1 MLRWL
6 DTLFP
11 KALLNAQEGLERL
24 VAQAQVVQA
33 STKDHSKRAK
43 EANGTHRFGELGVGA
58 SQSEAVSYTSHEE
71 RRVSRMDPGSWC
83 TVELSKEQESDRE
96 WRVLSEVAMHTRRT
110 VHGIVLLRKSSV
122 VLAGCIATDS
132 RVHREVRV
140 VSREN
145 SRMDKRGRR
154 EHKERHNK
162 VLLVRWQE
170 TDNCGAATPRQ
181 ALRQLLA
188 HTGVVRRLVMLREL
202 AYIAAARMAYA
213 CESIR
218 SPSDMSE

>member
-1 MLRWL
+1 MVARYP
-6 DTLFP
+6 FP

-83 TVELSKEQESDRE
+83 TVELGKEQESDRE
-96 WRVLSEVAMHTRRT
+96 GRVLCEVAMNTRRT
-110 VHGIVLLRKSSV
+110 VHSIILLRKSSA
-122 VLAGCIATDS
+122 VLAGYLANDS
-132 RVHREVRV
+132 RFHRKVRV
-140 VSREN
+140 ESREN
-145 SRMDKRGRR
+145 SRVDERGRR
-154 EHKERHNK
+154 EHKKRHGK
-162 VLLVRWQE
+162 EFLVRWQE
-170 TDNCGAATPRQ
+170 SVSCRAATPRQ
-181 ALRQLLA
+181 ARQLLA
-188 HTGVVRRLVMLREL
+188 HTGVVRSLVMLRGL

-218 SPSDMSE
+218 SPSDMTE

>member
-1 MLRWL
+1 MVARYP
-6 DTLFP
+6 FP

-96 WRVLSEVAMHTRRT
+96 GRVLCEVAMDTRRT
-110 VHGIVLLRKSSV
+110 VHSIILLRKSSL
-122 VLAGCIATDS
+122 VLAGYVATDS
-132 RVHREVRV
+132 RVRRKVRV
-140 VSREN
+140 VSSEN
-145 SRMDKRGRR
+145 SRVDKRGRR
-154 EHKERHNK
+154 EHKERHGK
-162 VLLVRWQE
+162 ELLVRWQE
-170 TDNCGAATPRQ
+170 SVSCGAATPRQ
-181 ALRQLLA
+181 ARQLLA
-188 HTGVVRRLVMLREL
+188 HTGVVRSLVMLRGL

-218 SPSDMSE
+218 SPSDMTE

>member
-1 MLRWL
+1 MVARYP
-6 DTLFP
+6 FP

-71 RRVSRMDPGSWC
+71 RRVSCMDPGSWC

-96 WRVLSEVAMHTRRT
+96 GRVLCEVAMNTRRT
-110 VHGIVLLRKSSV
+110 VHSIILLRKSSA
-122 VLAGCIATDS
+122 VLAGYLANDS
-132 RVHREVRV
+132 RFHRKVRV
-140 VSREN
+140 ESREN
-145 SRMDKRGRR
+145 SRVDERGRR
-154 EHKERHNK
+154 EHKKRHGK
-162 VLLVRWQE
+162 EFLVRWQE
-170 TDNCGAATPRQ
+170 SVSCRAATPRQ
-181 ALRQLLA
+181 ARQLLA
-188 HTGVVRRLVMLREL
+188 HTGVVRSLVMLRGL

-218 SPSDMSE
+218 SPSDMTE

>member
-1 MLRWL
+1 MVARYP
-6 DTLFP
+6 FP

-58 SQSEAVSYTSHEE
+58 SQSEAVSYTSHKE

-96 WRVLSEVAMHTRRT
+96 GRVLCEVAMNTRRT
-110 VHGIVLLRKSSV
+110 VHSIILLRKSSA
-122 VLAGCIATDS
+122 VLAGYLANDS
-132 RVHREVRV
+132 RFHRKVRV
-140 VSREN
+140 ESREN
-145 SRMDKRGRR
+145 SRVDERGRR
-154 EHKERHNK
+154 EHKERHGK
-162 VLLVRWQE
+162 ELLVRWQE
-170 TDNCGAATPRQ
+170 SVSCGAATPRQ
-181 ALRQLLA
+181 ARQLLA
-188 HTGVVRRLVMLREL
+188 HAGVVRSLVMLRGL

-218 SPSDMSE
+218 SPSDMTE

>member
-1 MLRWL
+1 MVARYP
-6 DTLFP
+6 FP

-33 STKDHSKRAK
+33 STKDHNKRTK
-43 EANGTHRFGELGVGA
+43 EANGTYRFGELGVGA

-96 WRVLSEVAMHTRRT
+96 GRVLCEVAMNTRRT
-110 VHGIVLLRKSSV
+110 VRSIILLRKSSV
-122 VLAGCIATDS
+122 VLAGYVATDS
-132 RVHREVRV
+132 RFRRKVRV
-140 VSREN
+140 ESREN
-145 SRMDKRGRR
+145 SRVDERGRR
-154 EHKERHNK
+154 EHKKRHGK
-162 VLLVRWQE
+162 EFLVRWQE
-170 TDNCGAATPRQ
+170 SVSCRAATPRQ
-181 ALRQLLA
+181 ARQLLA
-188 HTGVVRRLVMLREL
+188 HTGVVRSLVMLRGL

-218 SPSDMSE
+218 SPSDMTE

>member
-1 MLRWL
+1 MARYP
-6 DTLFP
+6 FP

-33 STKDHSKRAK
+33 STKDHSNRAK

-58 SQSEAVSYTSHEE
+58 SQSEAVSYTSHKE

-96 WRVLSEVAMHTRRT
+96 GRVLCEVAMDTRRT
-110 VHGIVLLRKSSV
+110 VHSIILLRKSSL
-122 VLAGCIATDS
+122 VLAGYVATDS
-132 RVHREVRV
+132 RVRRKVRV
-140 VSREN
+140 VSSEN
-145 SRMDKRGRR
+145 SRVDKRGRR
-154 EHKERHNK
+154 EHKERHSK
-162 VLLVRWQE
+162 ELLVRWQE
-170 TDNCGAATPRQ
+170 SVSCGAATPRQ
-181 ALRQLLA
+181 ARQLLA
-188 HTGVVRRLVMLREL
+188 HAGVVRSLVMLRGL

-218 SPSDMSE
+218 SPSDMTE

>member
-1 MLRWL
+1 MVARYP
-6 DTLFP
+6 FP

-96 WRVLSEVAMHTRRT
+96 GRVLCEVAMNTRRT
-110 VHGIVLLRKSSV
+110 VHSIILLRKSSA
-122 VLAGCIATDS
+122 VLAGYLANDS
-132 RVHREVRV
+132 RFHRKVRV

-145 SRMDKRGRR
+145 SRVDKRGRR
-154 EHKERHNK
+154 EHKERHGK
-162 VLLVRWQE
+162 ELLVRWQE
-170 TDNCGAATPRQ
+170 SVSCGAATPRQ
-181 ALRQLLA
+181 ARQLLA
-188 HTGVVRRLVMLREL
+188 HAGVVRSLVMLRGL

-218 SPSDMSE
+218 SPSDMTE

>member
-1 MLRWL
+1 MVARYP
-6 DTLFP
+6 FP

-96 WRVLSEVAMHTRRT
+96 GRVLCEVAMNTRRT
-110 VHGIVLLRKSSV
+110 VHSIILLRKSSA
-122 VLAGCIATDS
+122 VLAGYLANDS
-132 RVHREVRV
+132 RFHRKVRV
-140 VSREN
+140 ESREN
-145 SRMDKRGRR
+145 SRVDERGRR
-154 EHKERHNK
+154 EHKKRHGK
-162 VLLVRWQE
+162 EFLVRWQE
-170 TDNCGAATPRQ
+170 SVSCRAATPRQ
-181 ALRQLLA
+181 ARQLLA
-188 HTGVVRRLVMLREL
+188 HTGVVRRLVMLRAL
-202 AYIAAARMAYA
+202 AYIAAARMA
-213 CESIR
+213 
-218 SPSDMSE
+218 